1 MKKIFL
7 GMAMLITISTY
18 SQYNMRKYPLVMN
31 YKMQSADTTFSMN
44 ISANYTWSANVIWS
58 GVGGTPDAVF
68 SIRVSYDG
76 INWIDYAGSLTYTMS
91 SATGKCAFEDDRLA
105 FNFIQLRIQRNNAT
119 GGNTYCYM
127 TLQENK

>member
-7 GMAMLITISTY
+7 AVAMLITISTY
-18 SQYNMRKYPLVMN
+18 AQYNMRKYPLVTN
-31 YKMQSADTTFSMN
+31 YKMQSTDTTFSMSIN
-44 ISANYTWSANVIWS
+44 TNYTWSANVMWS
-58 GVGGTPDAVF
+58 GVGGTPNAVF
-68 SIRVSYDG
+68 SIRVSYDKV
-76 INWIDYAGSLTYTMS
+76 NWLDYAGSLTYTMS